1 MKPRFHKTNHFWE
14 QAWERG
20 INQHEVDIIT
30 KYIDKRN
37 LKEKSRIIVGKE
49 KLKELGLKTKDDCLI
64 LIAKGHLLITTFFVE
79 NLYNYLKS
87 KKEKIN
93 TIIL

>member
-1 MKPRFHKTNHFWE
+1 MEKALNKTDHFWE

-20 INQHEVDIIT
+20 INQHEVDKIT
-30 KYIDKRN
+30 KLIKRED
-37 LKEKSRIIVGKE
+37 LKGKSRIVIGKE
-49 KLKELGLKTKDDCLI
+49 KLKEIGLKTKCDCLI

-87 KKEKIN
+87 KQEKIN

>member
-1 MKPRFHKTNHFWE
+1 MKQQIYKTNHFRE

-20 INQHEVDIIT
+20 IYQHEVDKIT
-30 KYIDKRN
+30 EQIDKEE
-37 LKEKSRIIVGKE
+37 LKGKSRIVVGKE
-49 KLKELGLKTKDDCLI
+49 KLKELWMKSKDDCLI
-64 LIAKGHLLITTFFVE
+64 LIAKGHLLITTFFVD